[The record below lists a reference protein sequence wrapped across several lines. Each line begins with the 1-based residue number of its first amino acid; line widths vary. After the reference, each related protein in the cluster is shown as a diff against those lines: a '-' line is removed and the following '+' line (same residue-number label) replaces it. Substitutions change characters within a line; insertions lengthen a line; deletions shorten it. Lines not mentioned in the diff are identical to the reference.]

1 MKLNIYINRLVR
13 DVEKK
18 IGKKETMK
26 EIGVNRT
33 TIFRW
38 KKNYY
43 ELSTDNLEHV
53 CRKYV
58 EIFPKTDLKE
68 ILMQGLIY
76 WLEDRLEDKV

>member
-26 EIGVNRT
+26 EIGVNRM
-33 TIFRW
+33 TIHRW

-43 ELSTDNLEHV
+43 PLSTDNLEHV

-58 EIFPKTDLKE
+58 KIFPKTDLKE

-76 WLEDRLEDKV
+76 WLEDRLKDKV